1 MMYPLK
7 SLHQILQQFADDV
20 RAVAAVEFALVV
32 PVMLLL
38 YVGSVEASS
47 MISLDRRVQTVA
59 GAMGDLVSR
68 SNVKIAACDIKD
80 FFQASAGIMAP
91 YSSTPLQQVVSS
103 VFVKADGTTEVKW
116 VASVTIKTD
125 GTKETKWTTKA
136 GEGAAGYIV
145 GKTYALPQAMKDIS
159 LNAYVIVSEAS
170 YAYTP
175 ITSIVYDKAI
185 QLHRENFYLPR
196 FGGSVII
203 DPVTTTG
210 C

>member
-1 MMYPLK
+1 M
-7 SLHQILQQFADDV
+7 SLLRRLRRIIGQFRDD
-20 RAVAAVEFALVV
+20 ATGVAAVEFALVV

-47 MISLDRRVQTVA
+47 MISVDRRVQTVA
-59 GAMGDLVSR
+59 GSMGDLVSR

-103 VFVKADGTTEVKW
+103 IFVKSDGTTEVKW
-116 VASVTIKTD
+116 SKS
-125 GTKETKWTTKA
+125 A
-136 GEGAAGYIV
+136 GGATALTVGAAYP
-145 GKTYALPQAMKDIS
+145 LPAAMTNIS
-159 LNAYVIVSEAS
+159 ASAYVIVATAS

-175 ITSIVYDKAI
+175 ITSIVYNQPV
-185 QLHRENFYLPR
+185 QLRRENFYLPR
-196 FGGSVII
+196 FGGSIVV
-203 DPVTTTG
+203 DPDNTTG